1 MKVKLLLFPLSI
13 IIALSMGI
21 FWIQPEIAG
30 ILSARTRNA
39 DARERLDQI
48 STIVSNIDALDQGL
62 DERHM
67 DESFVKNYLPEQEN
81 DDRILDQ
88 TNFLAGGAESLLVS
102 TGMDRATSAQVAAL
116 AAAAK
121 AAKDSSELKQA
132 NPSKAFINGSTAASL
147 VAVPSNPGDR
157 VRAVDLSLLTFGHYE
172 NIKEL
177 VERIYRS
184 NSFQRFIKVKV
195 SKPKGSTVGGDSP
208 VPSDPDALLGEVSI
222 RFSFL
227 PPSVVSPG
235 TFLPVF
241 NRHEFDFSA
250 VQDLRNRVTNEV
262 MPLTV
267 SPSPRQNPFSR

>member
-132 NPSKAFINGSTAASL
+132 NPSKTFINGNTAASL

-195 SKPKGSTVGGDSP
+195 SRPKGNPVGDL
-208 VPSDPDALLGEVSI
+208 SDPI
-222 RFSFL
+222 RFGRSNIASFS
-227 PPSVVSPG
+227 PFGDCSPG
-235 TFLPVF
+235 SVWLGDDRSRQALVRLTPG
-241 NRHEFDFSA
+241 SA
-250 VQDLRNRVTNEV
+250 TIGIYEWVAARQSWIRVW
-262 MPLTV
+262 
-267 SPSPRQNPFSR
+267 